1 MPTNHYVEN
10 QGKIIMESRENGQKL
25 QFRQCF
31 DDFDVK
37 LLQIANLSKKLVLFK
52 LKVIFSTNFRPKT
65 KKMVRA
71 VFEKDIKVSYF
82 ELIWRLIHKYLQIK
96 NLKKKS
102 GSVTFLPLQS
112 PNFMQKSEKSLEP
125 FLRKTALP
133 TNQLLQQHR
142 FYRAS
147 LTPVQ
152 WKRQCI
158 LNGCNLN

>member
-1 MPTNHYVEN
+1 MCNEDCFLVADIATSEYQLKTRIHWLDRWIVRKQLDIMPTNHYVEN

-31 DDFDVK
+31 DDFEVK

-96 NLKKKS
+96 NFKKKS
-102 GSVTFLPLQS
+102 GSVTFLPL
-112 PNFMQKSEKSLEP
+112 
-125 FLRKTALP
+125 
-133 TNQLLQQHR
+133 
-142 FYRAS
+142 
-147 LTPVQ
+147 
-152 WKRQCI
+152 
-158 LNGCNLN
+158 